1 MVLARGETKIPEQ
14 NVKSTKQNRSLRG
27 GYVVFVTA
35 AVLHAKMYP
44 LNEDASRN
52 MHLGWDVSL
61 GLGSALK
68 HHDQAIQVTRSCAS
82 NEKAEGDQQSPS
94 HSRGEHLPAMVL
106 IGWWGYTWRARKA
119 EREREHRERVVEQ
132 GQRDRQKAREDGLR
146 NPSAAGWRGQG
157 VKILHGR
164 DG

>member
-1 MVLARGETKIPEQ
+1 
-14 NVKSTKQNRSLRG
+14 
-27 GYVVFVTA
+27 
-35 AVLHAKMYP
+35 
-44 LNEDASRN
+44 
-52 MHLGWDVSL
+52 
-61 GLGSALK
+61 
-68 HHDQAIQVTRSCAS
+68 
-82 NEKAEGDQQSPS
+82 
-94 HSRGEHLPAMVL
+94 MVL